1 LDTLIS
7 QEESAMVKIV
17 TDTTSGLPYHLA
29 EEYDIAIL
37 PQIII
42 FGEKS
47 YRDDT
52 ELDTRTSLEKLRA
65 SPTLPKTAAPPPD
78 LYIPI
83 FERLAAEG
91 HTIICLHPSTELSGT
106 VRSATVAARDF
117 PDADIRVVDTRT
129 LAGPLAAMVL
139 LVARWAREGADADT
153 ILARVHDLMPRQRI
167 YFVVDTLEYLHKG
180 GRIGGARALL
190 GGLLRIK
197 PILTLRDGRVEPLE
211 QQRTKRRALARLREL
226 ALDECPRSADAHLCV
241 MHADA
246 EMEALSMAADF
257 AEALGVP
264 EVPIY
269 GMPPAIIVHAGPGV
283 LGAGF
288 FAAQA

>member
-1 LDTLIS
+1 
-7 QEESAMVKIV
+7 MVKIV
-17 TDTTSGLPYHLA
+17 TDTTSGLPGHLA
-29 EEYDIAIL
+29 EEYDIPIL

-42 FGEKS
+42 FGEES

-52 ELDTRTSLEKLRA
+52 ELDTHTFLEKLRA
-65 SPTLPKTAAPPPD
+65 WPDLPKTAAPPPD
-78 LYIPI
+78 LYIPL
-83 FERLAAEG
+83 FERLVAEG
-91 HTIICLHPSTELSGT
+91 HTILCLHPSTELSGT

-129 LAGPLAAMVL
+129 IAGPLAATVL
-139 LVARWAREGADADT
+139 LAARWARQGTDADT
-153 ILARVHDLMPRQRI
+153 ILACVHDLMARQRV

-190 GGLLRIK
+190 GGLLQVK

-211 QQRTKRRALARLREL
+211 QQRTQRRALARLREL
-226 ALDECPRSADAHLCV
+226 VLEECPRSADAHLCV

-246 EMEALSMAADF
+246 EVEAQSMATDF
-257 AEALGVP
+257 AAVLGVP

-269 GMPPAIIVHAGPGV
+269 EMPPAIVVHAGPGV
-283 LGAGF
+283 LGVGF
-288 FAAQA
+288 FAARP

>member
-1 LDTLIS
+1 
-7 QEESAMVKIV
+7 MVKIV
-17 TDTTSGLPYHLA
+17 TDTTSGLPGHLA
-29 EEYDIAIL
+29 EEYDIPIL
-37 PQIII
+37 PQMII
-42 FGEKS
+42 FGEEA

-52 ELDTRTSLEKLRA
+52 ELDTHTFLEKLRA
-65 SPTLPKTAAPPPD
+65 APDLPKTAAPPPD
-78 LYIPI
+78 LYIPL
-83 FERLAAEG
+83 FERLVAEG
-91 HTIICLHPSTELSGT
+91 RTIICLHPSTELSGT

-129 LAGPLAAMVL
+129 VAGPLAAMVL
-139 LVARWAREGADADT
+139 LAAQWARQGTDADT
-153 ILARVHDLMPRQRI
+153 ILARVHNLMARQRV

-190 GGLLRIK
+190 GGLLQVK

-226 ALDECPRSADAHLCV
+226 VLEECPRSADAHLCV

-246 EMEALSMAADF
+246 EMEAQSMATDF
-257 AEALGVP
+257 AAALGVP

-269 GMPPAIIVHAGPGV
+269 EMPPAIVVHAGPGV
-283 LGAGF
+283 LGVGF
-288 FAAQA
+288 FAAQP

>member
-1 LDTLIS
+1 
-7 QEESAMVKIV
+7 MVKII
-17 TDTTSGLPYHLA
+17 TDTTSGLPRHLA
-29 EEYDIAIL
+29 EEYGIPIL

-42 FGEKS
+42 FSEEA

-52 ELDTRTSLEKLRA
+52 ELDTPTFLEKLRA
-65 SPTLPKTAAPPPD
+65 SPVLPKTTAPPPA
-78 LYIPI
+78 LYTPI
-83 FERLAAEG
+83 FERLVAEG

-129 LAGPLAAMVL
+129 VAGPLAVMAL
-139 LVARWAREGADADT
+139 LAARWAQEGTDADT
-153 ILARVHDLMPRQRI
+153 ILARVHDLTARQRI

-190 GGLLRIK
+190 GGLLQVK
-197 PILTLRDGRVEPLE
+197 PILALRDGRVEPLE
-211 QQRTKRRALARLREL
+211 QQRTQRRALARLREL
-226 ALDECPRSADAHLCV
+226 VLEECPRSAEAHLCV

-246 EMEALSMAADF
+246 EVEAQSMAMDF
-257 AEALGVP
+257 AAALGVP

-269 GMPPAIIVHAGPGV
+269 EMPPAIVVHAGPGV

-288 FAAQA
+288 FAA

>member
-1 LDTLIS
+1 
-7 QEESAMVKIV
+7 MVKIV
-17 TDTTSGLPYHLA
+17 TDTTSGLPGHLA
-29 EEYDIAIL
+29 EEYDIPIL
-37 PQIII
+37 PQMII
-42 FGEKS
+42 FGEES

-52 ELDTRTSLEKLRA
+52 ELDTHTFLEKLRA
-65 SPTLPKTAAPPPD
+65 ALDLPKTAAPPPD
-78 LYIPI
+78 LYIPL
-83 FERLAAEG
+83 FERLVAEG

-129 LAGPLAAMVL
+129 IAGPLAAMVL
-139 LVARWAREGADADT
+139 LAARWARQGADADT
-153 ILARVHDLMPRQRI
+153 ILARVHDLMARQRI

-190 GGLLRIK
+190 GGLLQVK

-211 QQRTKRRALARLREL
+211 QQRTQRRALARLREL
-226 ALDECPRSADAHLCV
+226 VLEECPRSADAHLCV

-246 EMEALSMAADF
+246 EVEAQSMATDF
-257 AEALGVP
+257 AAALGVP

-269 GMPPAIIVHAGPGV
+269 EMPPAIVVHAGPGV
-283 LGAGF
+283 LAAGF
-288 FAAQA
+288 FAAQP